1 MHRWE
6 DDKFSSA
13 TSGLSSACGNKPQLV
28 GGVGEINFGKQFRQ
42 GNRVYDSDHVEM
54 CLLAQPVDNAGGFS
68 YLYTVAKNF
77 NLPSIQNVTYENDVQ
92 RVGTVSKN
100 SLIGGRVIGIEGIC
114 FTLMAC
120 THGYG
125 MGNIY
130 DNRKLELDEKFRKYT
145 EWIDFCWWYR
155 W

>member
-1 MHRWE
+1 MYRWE
-6 DDKFSSA
+6 DGKFSSA
-13 TSGLSSACGNKPQLV
+13 TSGLSSACGDKPQLV
-28 GGVGEINFGKQFRQ
+28 GGVGAINFGKQFRQ

-54 CLLAQPVDNAGGFS
+54 CLLAQPVGNAGGFS

-92 RVGTVSKN
+92 RVGTVSEN

-130 DNRKLELDEKFRKYT
+130 DNRKLVLDEKFKKYT
-145 EWIDFCWWYR
+145 KWIDFCWWYR
-155 W
+155 